1 LNFKIQTVGIS
12 HLKPPVAT
20 RIYYAR
26 AQREGNTIPAAA
38 AGKTKTKNRSSYA
51 FATTDHPESPKC
63 I

>member
-1 LNFKIQTVGIS
+1 VGIS